1 MLIIIVLMTTL
12 YSLTR
17 YYDMSFLAYSSGD
30 PLWRLL
36 SAQLLHTSFIH
47 LLFNSVAFL
56 SFVNVIDKYI
66 NKYAAAMITLVS
78 SSAALYL
85 SAQLMPTQGLSAA
98 VFALIGIVLLRMVQ
112 RDHQGWERFV
122 VNILVVLILQCLI
135 ADNVNNMAHALSLC
149 FSIILTLTYDYF
161 EGHLRRKQ

>member
-1 MLIIIVLMTTL
+1 MTSF
-12 YSLTR
+12 YSLSR
-17 YYDMSFLAYSSGD
+17 FYDTSFLAYSSGD
-30 PLWRLL
+30 PLWQLL

-47 LLFNSVAFL
+47 LLFNSVIFL

-85 SAQLMPTQGLSAA
+85 SAQPMPMQGLSAA
-98 VFALIGIVLLRMVQ
+98 VFALIGIVLFRMVQ
-112 RDHQGWERFV
+112 RDYQGWERFA

-135 ADNVNNMAHALSLC
+135 ADNVNNMAHVLSLC

-161 EGHLRRKQ
+161 ERHLRRKQ